1 MPHPSPI
8 HRLWFACAAL
18 LAAAPL
24 SAQTFFDWDGG
35 AGSTSWLQA
44 ANWNPDAS
52 AGTLFTTADT
62 AIRFDGTPAATPAST
77 EIPPIVNPAINQL
90 IYSGAFNATQ
100 TSTLVLGSNLAT
112 SLTFSGVNPRF
123 VVADGQVSTTHLAGS
138 ELRLNA
144 NTEFAIDG
152 VLQVNGG
159 IVNASLTRMLT
170 KTGAGTLVLRGS
182 NSFGGSGVPLRLEA
196 GTLDV
201 VNDAQLGSSIST
213 LLFANIAAQPAWLRV
228 DAGGGNRVLGHA
240 MSVVGSGSYGF
251 DIRNT
256 DGEGVAIADALD
268 QGSAPGAPQLRKVGN
283 GTLRLMAANTLSRLV
298 LEDGRVRTPAAGAL
312 SVLPSVVVEF
322 PAGSDAVL
330 SLDGQSAAVANL
342 IATDGSAGSIEN
354 GAATPAMLTIASA
367 ADAGFGGTL
376 RDGAAGTLALSVTG
390 SAPSGLELSGD
401 NSFSGDVDVH
411 ARLRIDHEHA
421 LGSTLGE
428 TILHGDGM
436 LRTPFRWV
444 TPFALA
450 EPLVMNG
457 GTLSIAPGFP
467 PLLQGPILF
476 QSDGSI
482 ESSGGGCTLQ
492 GALQL
497 NARLLSLHGLRLDF
511 DPASTSYNSGARIE
525 LASTLM
531 RVTDSAKLFDADAA
545 PALSI
550 GPASSLQLGG
560 AAATTLPN
568 ALLLSGMGF
577 DANQPT
583 LQALDDHGNGATRV
597 LNGPITLQSSA
608 SFGGD
613 AGLVVNAP
621 IAGGGDL
628 FKRSGNRLVLNAV
641 NTYSGDTFVE
651 DGELQVNGSLAD
663 NAVILVDGPGCC
675 VTRSM
680 LGSASGV
687 LSGAG
692 SVGHIELFG
701 GAIAPGSGG
710 VGSLMAESLHASFAG
725 GSLRMQLGA
734 DAGDPAASDL
744 LQLGALDIAPNVVL
758 GVVFGDGIGTPQDGA
773 VYTLI
778 ETATAHGL
786 DPGSF
791 AIAGYSGA
799 LPDFGGRFQ
808 VSADRVQFVVDQGYL
823 FADEFD

>member
-8 HRLWFACAAL
+8 HHLWFACAAL

-24 SAQTFFDWDGG
+24 SAQTYFDWDGG
-35 AGSTSWLQA
+35 AGSTSWLQS
-44 ANWNPDAS
+44 ANWNPDAPPS
-52 AGTLFTTADT
+52 TLFITPDT

-77 EIPPIVNPAINQL
+77 EIPPIFNPAINQL
-90 IYSGAFNATQ
+90 IYSGAFNAMQ
-100 TSTLVLGSNLAT
+100 TSQLILGGSVPT

-123 VVADGQVSTTHLAGS
+123 VVANGQVSTAHLAGS

-170 KTGAGTLVLRGS
+170 KTGAGALVLRGI
-182 NSFGGSGVPLRLEA
+182 NSFGGAGAPLRLEA
-196 GTLDV
+196 GTVDI

-213 LLFANIAAQPAWLRV
+213 LLFANAAAQPAWLRV
-228 DAGGGNRVLGHA
+228 DAGGGNRVLGHS
-240 MSVVGSGSYGF
+240 MSVATSGSYGF

-256 DGEGVAIADALD
+256 DGDGVTITDALD
-268 QGSAPGAPQLRKVGN
+268 QGSASGAPQLRKIGN

-298 LEDGRVRTPAAGAL
+298 LDDGRVRTSVAGAL
-312 SVLPSVVVEF
+312 SALPGVVVEF

-330 SLDGQSAAVANL
+330 SLDGQASTVASL

-354 GAATPAMLTIASA
+354 GATTSMVLSIDST

-376 RDGAAGTLALSVTG
+376 RDGGIGALALSIGG
-390 SAPSGLELSGD
+390 SAPSGQELSGD

-428 TILHGDGM
+428 TILHSGGS
-436 LRTPFRWV
+436 LHTPFRWI
-444 TPFALA
+444 TAFALA

-467 PLLQGPILF
+467 ALLQGPISLLA
-476 QSDGSI
+476 DGSI
-482 ESSGGGCTLQ
+482 ASSGGGCTLQ
-492 GALQL
+492 SALQL
-497 NARLLSLHGLRLDF
+497 NARTLRLQGLRIDF
-511 DPASTSYNSGARIE
+511 DPASASYDTGARIE
-525 LASTLM
+525 LTSTLM
-531 RVTDSAKLFDADAA
+531 RVADSAKLFDADAA
-545 PALSI
+545 PTLSI
-550 GPASSLQLGG
+550 GATSSLQLGG
-560 AAATTLPN
+560 AVATTLPN
-568 ALLLSGMGF
+568 ALLISGMGF
-577 DANQPT
+577 DTDQPA

-597 LNGPITLQSSA
+597 LNGPIALQSSA

-613 AGLVVNAP
+613 AGLVANAP
-621 IAGGGDL
+621 ITGAGDL
-628 FKRSGNRLVLNAV
+628 FKRSGNRLVLNSV

-651 DGELQVNGSLAD
+651 DGELQVNGSLVDSAL
-663 NAVILVDGPGCC
+663 VLVDGPGCC
-675 VTRSM
+675 AA
-680 LGSASGV
+680 GAV
-687 LSGAG
+687 LSGDG
-692 SVGHIELFG
+692 SVGHVELFG
-701 GAIAPGSGG
+701 GGIAPGSSGI
-710 VGSLMAESLHASFAG
+710 GSLMAESLHVSFAG
-725 GSLRMQLGA
+725 GALRMQLGA

-758 GVVFGDGIGTPQDGA
+758 GVAFGDGIGTPQQGA

-778 ETATAHGL
+778 ETATPHGL
-786 DPGSF
+786 GAESF

-799 LPDFGGRFQ
+799 MPDFGGRFQ
-808 VSADRVQFVVDQGYL
+808 VTADRVQFVVDQGYL
-823 FADEFD
+823 FADGFE